1 MLNYSQTYLLM
12 SVQRTPP
19 QDKNGEHRRIWRLK
33 NTKRAQ
39 RRWKMET
46 RACNAIYQRNL
57 NNTFAAAAEQ
67 EYHTPIGAIA
77 EAALLG
83 QQLPPNLQ
91 IQSCNI

>member
-1 MLNYSQTYLLM
+1 
-12 SVQRTPP
+12 
-19 QDKNGEHRRIWRLK
+19 
-33 NTKRAQ
+33 
-39 RRWKMET
+39 MET